1 MWGIMDNK
9 KVVDIFPANNF
20 SVVCE
25 NAAKEIECGIV
36 IGYDK
41 DGALVAYGGG
51 LLDGK
56 QPVSKDWL
64 WIAQTFTQKLLNGD
78 YAE

>member
-1 MWGIMDNK
+1 MDNK
-9 KVVDIFPANNF
+9 KVVDIFPSNDF
-20 SVVCE
+20 RIVCE
-25 NAAKEIECGIV
+25 NAAKDIECGII

-41 DGALVAYGGG
+41 DGLMSIYGGG

-64 WIAQTFTQKLLNGD
+64 WMVQTFVQNLLKGD

>member
-1 MWGIMDNK
+1 MS

-25 NAAKEIECGIV
+25 NAAKDIECGII
-36 IGYDK
+36 IGYDSEGK
-41 DGALVAYGGG
+41 MLVFGGG
-51 LLDGK
+51 LLDGR

-64 WIAQTFTQKLLNGD
+64 WMIQTFSANLLNGD